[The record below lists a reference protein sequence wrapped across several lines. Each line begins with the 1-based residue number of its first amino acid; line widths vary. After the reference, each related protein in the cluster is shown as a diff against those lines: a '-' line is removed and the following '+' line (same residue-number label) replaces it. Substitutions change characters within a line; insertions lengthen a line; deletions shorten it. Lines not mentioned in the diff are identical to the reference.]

1 MASHT
6 EQLPA
11 GTEAPVVPSQ
21 ARRRA
26 RSIALAGALLLF
38 AVTFYVLT
46 LVKMGP
52 ALFDRML

>member
-6 EQLPA
+6 EQLPTE
-11 GTEAPVVPSQ
+11 GTAQ
-21 ARRRA
+21 AARITPRQRA
-26 RSIALAGALLLF
+26 RSIGLAVALVLF
-38 AVTFYVLT
+38 AITFYVLT

>member
-1 MASHT
+1 MASHA
-6 EQLPA
+6 EQLPSGDA
-11 GTEAPVVPSQ
+11 APVGPSQ

-26 RSIALAGALLLF
+26 RSIALAVALVLF
-38 AVTFYVLT
+38 AVTFYILT